1 MDGLKLAQL
10 SDIFAGMGQSAA
22 TYNPAQRT
30 MMDYLQGNAQSAI
43 QAEAQKKAEKKAKK
57 KQSSGIGSLLGGA
70 AAVAAAPFTGGA
82 SLAYVPAA
90 MAGGSAVESAT
101 KGDMPGAINNTLAGV
116 GAGYG
121 AYKADTTPV
130 SATGNAISSVAK
142 MATPTAT
149 PTVGSP
155 SMTGMP
161 DLSSMRTSDSMA
173 APVSHASITPP
184 SPQPNMNK
192 IYGGPAQMM
201 AASRIQS
208 MKPWELRRAI
218 NSGDIS
224 SMDMANHIAA
234 YGASPKLVRGMP
246 LSMRQDMRNQGY
258 NLPNAYGGWM

>member
-130 SATGNAISSVAK
+130 SATGNAIK
-142 MATPTAT
+142 I
-149 PTVGSP
+149 G
-155 SMTGMP
+155 
-161 DLSSMRTSDSMA
+161 R
-173 APVSHASITPP
+173 ASC
-184 SPQPNMNK
+184 
-192 IYGGPAQMM
+192 
-201 AASRIQS
+201 R
-208 MKPWELRRAI
+208 ER
-218 NSGDIS
+218 
-224 SMDMANHIAA
+224 
-234 YGASPKLVRGMP
+234 V
-246 LSMRQDMRNQGY
+246 
-258 NLPNAYGGWM
+258 